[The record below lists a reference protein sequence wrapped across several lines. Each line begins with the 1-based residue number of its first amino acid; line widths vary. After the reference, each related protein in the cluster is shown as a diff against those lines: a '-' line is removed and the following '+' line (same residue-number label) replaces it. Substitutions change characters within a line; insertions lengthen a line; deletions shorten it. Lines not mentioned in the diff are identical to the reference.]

1 METGKGAIIP
11 NSKRKLGALKHTSNK
26 ASFKDKKRLAD
37 GVIMS
42 RLTYGIAIWGLNAA
56 KTTINK
62 VQIVQNLTMKWVTGI
77 NVGIST
83 KQLLDKLDW
92 LSIYQLAIYHSVL
105 LYWKVNNKQEPSR
118 TVEILQS
125 SLNSNPRIEL
135 TGRIWSKV
143 ATTYFNKLDPN
154 VQNLKKIG
162 AFKRALKNWIKL
174 NVPLSED
181 TGDPNL

>member
-1 METGKGAIIP
+1 
-11 NSKRKLGALKHTSNK
+11 
-26 ASFKDKKRLAD
+26 
-37 GVIMS
+37 MS

-77 NVGIST
+77 KIGIST
-83 KQLLDKLDW
+83 KQLLDKLGW

-105 LYWKVNNKQEPSR
+105 LYWKVKNKQEPTR
-118 TVEILQS
+118 TIELLHLSQ
-125 SLNSNPRIEL
+125 NSNPRIEL

-162 AFKRALKNWIKL
+162 AFKRALKNWIKQ